1 MLNIIKLRK
10 EISFPIVEGGIILKK
25 HFNLVLVL
33 VLAVSLLF
41 SACGKQ
47 NGSDVAGTDTNTS
60 SPAPQNDNKPK
71 EKVEIKLST
80 WAGSEE
86 AAELQA
92 ILDKLNAASDT
103 YIIVQDSN
111 PADYDTRLTTQLS
124 GNAGPDLF
132 WVSAARGAQF
142 AARGVMMDITDR
154 MKSSNKPAA
163 NLDDYYEASFDPFK
177 KDGKIYA
184 IPWIMQPVVLYVNQ
198 DALDKAGV
206 TIDDNWNWDAFMD
219 AAKKLTL
226 DKNGKHLGE
235 SGFDANNVVQWGFTL
250 NGWPPVQMFIWQAG
264 GEVIAPDFSSS
275 PIDTPEAMK
284 GFKFYRELLDSG
296 VVPSQQTI
304 RDRGF
309 DQMFRDG
316 QVAMFMGGAADSLDT
331 RVDSFKCVV
340 REVPAGPT
348 GIKATFVDL
357 LGMGIN
363 AKTKNPDAAFE
374 ALVDLSEEIHKWKVM
389 PPRKSIGSLDN
400 MVTLHPERKD
410 AFAAIV
416 NSLEYAKPYRF
427 YQDYPDWDTIF
438 WNQLMDPIVNNNGK
452 PEELV
457 PNIKPLLDEALK

>member
-1 MLNIIKLRK
+1 M
-10 EISFPIVEGGIILKK
+10 KK
-25 HFNLVLVL
+25 RIHFAFALL
-33 VLAVSLLF
+33 LALSLLVT
-41 SACGKQ
+41 ACGSQK
-47 NGSDVAGTDTNTS
+47 GSDTAGTATGTPAQS
-60 SPAPQNDNKPK
+60 SSGDEKPK
-71 EKVEIKLST
+71 EKVELKLST

-86 AAELQA
+86 ADELQA

-103 YIIVQDSN
+103 YTIVQDSN
-111 PADYDTRLTTQLS
+111 PADYETRLTTQLS

-132 WVSAARGAQF
+132 WVSATRGAQF
-142 AARGVMMDITDR
+142 AAKGVMLDITD
-154 MKSSNKPAA
+154 MLKASDKPAA
-163 NLDDYYEASFDPFK
+163 NLDDYYESSLEPFS
-177 KDGKIYA
+177 KDGKVYGL
-184 IPWIMQPVVLYVNQ
+184 PWIMQPVVLYVNQ
-198 DALDKAGV
+198 DALDKAGI
-206 TIDDNWNWDAFMD
+206 TIDENWNWDAFMD

-235 SGFDANNVVQWGFTL
+235 SGFDANNVVQWGFSL

-275 PIDTPEAMK
+275 PIDTAEAMK

-316 QVAMFMGGAADSLDT
+316 QVALFMGGAADSLDT

-348 GIKATFVDL
+348 GIKATYVDL

-363 AKTKNPDAAFE
+363 AKTANPDAAFE
-374 ALVDLSEEIHKWKVM
+374 ALVDLSDEIHKWKVM
-389 PPRKSIGSLDN
+389 PPRKSVSSLDN
-400 MVTLHPERKD
+400 MISLHPERKD
-410 AFAAIV
+410 AFEAIV
-416 NSLEYAKPYRF
+416 NSLEYSKPYR
-427 YQDYPDWDTIF
+427 YYENYPDWDTVF
-438 WNQLMDPIVNNNGK
+438 WNQLMDPIVNNNGN

-457 PNIKPLLDEALK
+457 PTVKPLLDEALK

>member
-1 MLNIIKLRK
+1 M
-10 EISFPIVEGGIILKK
+10 KK
-25 HFNLVLVL
+25 HFHLLL
-33 VLAVSLLF
+33 ALMLAVSLLF
-41 SACGKQ
+41 TGCGNQ
-47 NGSDVAGTDTNTS
+47 QVSDNTVTS
-60 SPAPQNDNKPK
+60 TPASTPTASDNKGSK
-71 EKVEIKLST
+71 EKVEVKLST

-111 PADYDTRLTTQLS
+111 PADYETRLTTQLS

-132 WVSAARGAQF
+132 WVSASRGAQLAARGA
-142 AARGVMMDITDR
+142 MLDITDR
-154 MKSSNKPAA
+154 LKSSNKPAA
-163 NLDDYYEASFDPFK
+163 KLDDYYDSSLEPFS
-177 KDGKIYA
+177 KDGKIYGL
-184 IPWIMQPVVLYVNQ
+184 PWIMQPVVLYVNQ

-206 TIDDNWNWDAFMD
+206 TIDENWNWDSFMD

-235 SGFDANNVVQWGFTL
+235 SGFDANNVVQWGFSL

-275 PIDTPEAMK
+275 PIDTAEAMK

-331 RVDSFKCVV
+331 RVETFKCVV

-348 GIKATFVDL
+348 GVKATFVDL

-374 ALVDLSEEIHKWKVM
+374 ALVDLSEEIHNWKVM

-416 NSLEYAKPYRF
+416 NSLAYSKPYRF
-427 YQDYPDWDTIF
+427 YEDYPDWDTVF
-438 WNQLMDPIVNNNGK
+438 WNQLMDPIVNNNGN

-457 PNIKPLLDEALK
+457 PTVKPLLDEALK